1 MNKEFI
7 KGQLKG
13 ALSWLNT
20 SNTNKNVLHAK
31 DSINMALKELED
43 FKTEKIYKKDIDKL
57 MPILKA
63 FAEGRTIQFA
73 VNGDSWID
81 IDGNEEGLFLDTF
94 IATSQRYRI
103 KPEKVER
110 IDKKYISG
118 DFVYIHGSL
127 RIIDNC
133 DGYYATYYDE
143 EETLQE
149 VNVDVIEGVPLT
161 PEILKENGW
170 VKDKENCYINYIY
183 HLHICGKNN
192 RYSVYKVEKDN
203 VVWLTGIEKVSDLQH
218 LLFGLDISHK
228 MKV

>member
-13 ALSWLNT
+13 ALSWINT

-31 DSINMALKELED
+31 DSINMALKELD
-43 FKTEKIYKKDIDKL
+43 DLKIYKKDINKF

-81 IDGNEEGLFLDTF
+81 IDGNEEGLFIDILM
-94 IATSQRYRI
+94 ATPRRYRI
-103 KPEKVER
+103 KPEKVEH
-110 IDKKYISG
+110 INKEYISG

-127 RIIDNC
+127 RIINNC

-143 EETLQE
+143 EETIQE

-170 VKDKENCYINYIY
+170 VKDDRGYGFRDIIFLNKDYFGGWAVSIGEDYI
-183 HLHICGKNN
+183 
-192 RYSVYKVEKDN
+192 
-203 VVWLTGIEKVSDLQH
+203 LTIASIHQLQH
-218 LLFGLDISHK
+218 LLFGLNISHE